1 MLHPDPIALF
11 VLITTMVLA
20 ACGGP
25 QDPAVQET
33 MVTPKA
39 PATQEITVE
48 HDDPAEREVVVAP
61 HRAECVGVAPM
72 ECLVVDGELFYGEI
86 EGFQHEAGYVYR
98 LRIER
103 YDPWPDMEEPPA
115 DASEYGYRLIEV
127 VSKELAD

>member
-11 VLITTMVLA
+11 LLVTAMVLA

-25 QDPAVQET
+25 QDPAGQET
-33 MVTPKA
+33 TVTAKA
-39 PATQEITVE
+39 PATQEIMAE
-48 HDDPAEREVVVAP
+48 RDDPAEREVTVAP
-61 HRAECVGVAPM
+61 HRAECVGVALM

-86 EGFQHEAGYVYR
+86 EGFEHEAGYVYR

-103 YDPWPDMEEPPA
+103 YDPWPEMEEPPA

-127 VSKELAD
+127 VSKEPAD